1 MLQTTTPSSIRH
13 SVLSPFGSGTA
24 IVQLQSTN
32 PFLSSTSLQSG
43 APAERCLLPSSF
55 RLLCNHEAHV
65 LLVHQTTTTPC
76 TFRNRKP
83 QPSPVIFPPLVVFA
97 RVVKRERPKKDNAF
111 AWNSGAGPGR
121 YSMTI
126 GPAELR
132 VHARKFQLPRDPAAS
147 ARRFVLL
154 VSTPSSAKPLVN

>member
-13 SVLSPFGSGTA
+13 SVLPPFGSGTA

-65 LLVHQTTTTPC
+65 LLVHHHALHLP
-76 TFRNRKP
+76 KP
-83 QPSPVIFPPLVVFA
+83 QTPTFSCNFPTLGCVCSSGKTRTAKEGQCVCLEFWGWTWTILHDNWTSRASRSRKKVPTS
-97 RVVKRERPKKDNAF
+97 KRSSGQRTALCFVGQHPKF
-111 AWNSGAGPGR
+111 S
-121 YSMTI
+121 
-126 GPAELR
+126 
-132 VHARKFQLPRDPAAS
+132 
-147 ARRFVLL
+147 
-154 VSTPSSAKPLVN
+154 

>member
-13 SVLSPFGSGTA
+13 SVLPPFGSGTA

-65 LLVHQTTTTPC
+65 LLVHHHALHLPKPQ
-76 TFRNRKP
+76 P